1 MKKIYCCRWMIACAR
16 AKEDTS
22 YCCCQSW
29 SWPSLPRRCRRCFE
43 LPFILFYGRF
53 FRCASHPTTHPRFIC
68 TLDIGKALDFIG
80 LTLPFSL
87 RPETGNLGAQDRKL
101 PNLPPTS
108 PTNRSRAQMGARWR
122 INWSN
127 PTLFAA
133 PRNWKSWG
141 ARSRTSQP
149 PTHFPN
155 QPKVTPPLPFGDNT
169 NSFGNGNFENKRPR

>member
-87 RPETGNLGAQDRKL
+87 RPETGNLGAQDREL

-108 PTNRSRAQMGARWR
+108 PTNQRSRHPSLLATTPILSAMA
-122 INWSN
+122 
-127 PTLFAA
+127 
-133 PRNWKSWG
+133 
-141 ARSRTSQP
+141 TSKTRDQDEYIG
-149 PTHFPN
+149 HHHRH
-155 QPKVTPPLPFGDNT
+155 Q
-169 NSFGNGNFENKRPR
+169 SC